1 MADPVVKTPV
11 TMELVSTDAAVP
23 APDML
28 LVGPK
33 GAVHTD
39 IVKVAAEGA
48 FQRGTLLMLGAD
60 GYIPATKA
68 GLSSASGFAV
78 LADDTTIGETEYADA
93 AAYFEGDFNDGAVI
107 LPWVGESDDRSEELE
122 AAREPLRRAKIFLR
136 PVHD

>member
-1 MADPVVKTPV
+1 MADPVVKIPV
-11 TMELVSTDAAVP
+11 EMELVSTDAAVP

-28 LVGPK
+28 IVGPK

-60 GYIPATKA
+60 GYVPATAA
-68 GLSSASGFAV
+68 GLSSSENFAI
-78 LADDTTIGETEYADA
+78 LADGVTVGENEYAET
-93 AAYFEGDFNDGAVI
+93 AAYFEGDFNEEAI
-107 LPWVGESDDRSEELE
+107 IFPWKTDSDDHVEIVE

-136 PVHD
+136 KVHD

>member
-11 TMELVSTDAAVP
+11 SMELVKTEGTVP

-68 GLSSASGFAV
+68 GLSSASGFAI
-78 LADDTTIGETEYADA
+78 LADEVTVGENEYAEM
-93 AAYFEGDFNDGAVI
+93 AAYFEGDFNEEAVI
-107 LPWVGESDDRSEELE
+107 FPWETDSDDHAEIVE
-122 AAREPLRRAKIFLR
+122 AAREPLRAKKIFLR
-136 PVHD
+136 KVHD